1 MASELRHHAGE
12 VSSCQVRAEGD
23 LAGRLRVGLDVRG
36 RPGGVD
42 GEDQVSSVQ
51 RLPREPVEGTQAH
64 LLEALALGQDP
75 VVVPA
80 GQQLLTAEQG
90 EQVGLLVVGLRKL
103 GELGGATDLRHVDLD
118 LRVEPDEGAP
128 GVQQAGTSVL
138 GLHHRPAQA
147 RERSLVGA
155 VGPQQAGDVRTGPLT
170 AQSQERDQAL
180 FSVAEPQLGPVV
192 DELPA
197 PEQAQ
202 ADATLRCT
210 VALRHGEHPRTLFPP
225 GRETTQATD
234 RSRAGEVESAAGRG
248 YSPIIATTA

>member
-1 MASELRHHAGE
+1 MASELRHRAGE
-12 VSSCQVRAEGD
+12 VSSRQVRAEGD

-51 RLPREPVEGTQAH
+51 RLPREPVEGTQAQ

-103 GELGGATDLRHVDLD
+103 GELGGAADLRHVDLD
-118 LRVEPDEGAP
+118 LRVEPDEAAP

-147 RERSLVGA
+147 RERPLVGA

-202 ADATLRCT
+202 SDASLRCT
-210 VALRHGEHPRTLFPP
+210 RRAAAWRAPPDALSPRK
-225 GRETTQATD
+225 GD
-234 RSRAGEVESAAGRG
+234 RPSN
-248 YSPIIATTA
+248 

>member
-1 MASELRHHAGE
+1 MASELRHRAGE

-42 GEDQVSSVQ
+42 GEYQVSPVQ
-51 RLPREPVEGTQAH
+51 RLPREPVEGTQAQ

-80 GQQLLTAEQG
+80 GQQLLTAEQR

-103 GELGGATDLRHVDLD
+103 GDLGGATDLRHVDLD

-155 VGPQQAGDVRTGPLT
+155 VGPQQAGDVRAGPLT

-180 FSVAEPQLGPVV
+180 FSVAEPHLGPVV

-202 ADATLRCT
+202 ADAALRCT
-210 VALRHGEHPRTLFPP
+210 VPLRHGEHPPEALPP
-225 GRETTQATD
+225 RKGDHT
-234 RSRAGEVESAAGRG
+234 SN
-248 YSPIIATTA
+248 